1 MFKLKFVLK
10 ILPYYTVG
18 KEPEPEPPEP
28 PDPEP
33 HQNFYPE
40 PEPEPHKNDAA
51 PQPCYQVQNYRVKP
65 EFWVQHLTVLNIS
78 AVLI

>member
-18 KEPEPEPPEP
+18 LEPEPEP

-33 HQNFYPE
+33 HQNFIPE
-40 PEPEPHKNDAA
+40 LEPQKNDAA
-51 PQPCYQVQNYRVKP
+51 PQHRSLQPPSPLYKP
-65 EFWVQHLTVLNIS
+65 VLLIWTIFENVRIWILT
-78 AVLI
+78 